1 MCAQSLIRVHSATPG
16 LWPTR
21 LLCPWYFSGKNTGV
35 GCHFLFQGIFLTQES
50 NQCLL
55 HLLHLLHWQVDS
67 LPQSHLGSP
76 YEQIIHS
83 KNINMKRYLIGRKLF
98 NPLRQ
103 YLGMNIEESSLISA
117 GRSTNGGQFGNTHQ
131 NEKCTLKL

>member
-1 MCAQSLIRVHSATPG
+1 MCAQSLGRVHSTTPG

-35 GCHFLFQGIFLTQES
+35 GCHFLFQGIFLTQEL
-50 NQCLL
+50 NQCP
-55 HLLHLLHWQVDS
+55 LHLLHWQMDS

-76 YEQIIHS
+76 YEQIIQS
-83 KNINMKRYLIGRKLF
+83 KNIHMKRYLIGRKLF

-103 YLGMNIEESSLISA
+103 CLGMNIEESSLISA
-117 GRSTNGGQFGNTHQ
+117 GRSTNGGQFGKTHQ